1 MSMAKKCDICGEL
14 YEDYGRNS
22 RGSSEKPNSLMLTC
36 RNYNN
41 NNYMCMEF
49 YDCCP
54 SCMQRIQTLIDSLRI
69 PAELNDGK
77 EDNNDNEN

>member
-22 RGSSEKPNSLMLTC
+22 RGSSEKPNSLLLAC
-36 RNYNN
+36 RDYNK
-41 NNYMCMEF
+41 YGYVCMNF

-54 SCMQRIQTLIDSLRI
+54 SCMQRIQTLIDSIRV
-69 PAELNDGK
+69 PAELNDKK
-77 EDNNDNEN
+77 EDNDGNKN